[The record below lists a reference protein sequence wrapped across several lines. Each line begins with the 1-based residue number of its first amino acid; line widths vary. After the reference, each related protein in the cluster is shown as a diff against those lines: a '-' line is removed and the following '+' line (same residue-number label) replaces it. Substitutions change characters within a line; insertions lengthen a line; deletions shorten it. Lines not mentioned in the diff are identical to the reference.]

1 MGEKASE
8 NIKAEDWAGEMGE
21 RWLAHIDKFEGMIAP
36 IGDALVAAV
45 KVRPGERILD
55 IGCGAGAT
63 TLALA
68 RAAGATSRVVGL
80 DISPSLSRAAARRA
94 EEAGLSNT
102 TFITGDAGTRP
113 LEKGAYDVLFSRFG
127 VMFFEDPYAAFANL
141 RTGLNDKGRML
152 FACWAP
158 PMENEWIV
166 DVMQCVMRHVEMQ
179 PPTPRAPGPFAFAE
193 PDYVTDILTKAGF
206 SDVKIEP
213 WRGVQYL
220 GGKGMRAKEAAEF
233 VLNAL
238 SIGDMARKQ
247 PPEVQA
253 ALLRDI
259 TEAFAAKETPE
270 GVAMKATAWFVS
282 AKP

>member
-1 MGEKASE
+1 VSEKASE

-21 RWLAHIDKFEGMIAP
+21 RWLAHVDKFEGMIAP
-36 IGDALVAAV
+36 VGDALVATANV
-45 KVRPGERILD
+45 KPGERILD
-55 IGCGAGAT
+55 VGCGAGAT

-68 RAAGATSRVVGL
+68 RETGPTGRVIGL
-80 DISPSLSRAAARRA
+80 DISPALTKAATKRA
-94 EEAGLSNT
+94 EKAGLSNT
-102 TFITGDAGTRP
+102 SFITGDAGTKA
-113 LEKGAYDVLFSRFG
+113 LEKGGYDLLFSRFG

-141 RTGLNDKGRML
+141 RSGLSDNGRVL
-152 FACWAP
+152 FACWAS
-158 PMENEWIV
+158 PMMNEWIL
-166 DVMQCVMRHVEMQ
+166 DVMQCVTRHVEME

-193 PDYVTDILTKAGF
+193 PDYVEDILTKAGF
-206 SDVKIEP
+206 SDVKVDP
-213 WRGVQYL
+213 WSGTQYI

-247 PPEVQA
+247 SPEVQA

-270 GVAMKATAWFVS
+270 GVAMKATAWFAS